1 MIKYFRKIRLLL
13 LSENRFSKYLL
24 YAIGEIVL
32 VVFGI
37 LIALQVNNWNEQ
49 RNEAA
54 EEQKI
59 LKTLQTEFLYN
70 RQELKRNIDKAKA
83 LSQTADSILHLFTV
97 KKPAR
102 DNTNSL
108 RLIRS
113 LSAYSSYDPSEGALI
128 DLISSGRLNLIKN
141 DSLRLHLTR
150 WSGELQDTKED
161 EVRLMNF
168 GDVQLEP
175 YRLKYLTLP
184 SHSIFG
190 SRIDTLFSSGEFE
203 NIVYILGKRSLYNV
217 ENYEMLAV
225 EIENILA
232 IIDEELK

>member
-1 MIKYFRKIRLLL
+1 ML
-13 LSENRFSKYLL
+13 LSENRFTKYLL

-32 VVFGI
+32 VVLGI

-49 RNEAA
+49 RNESAD
-54 EEQKI
+54 EQKI
-59 LKTLQTEFLYN
+59 LKTLRTEFLYN
-70 RQELKRNIDKAKA
+70 RQELNRNIDKAKI
-83 LSQTADSILHLFTV
+83 LSQRADSLLYFFTAE
-97 KKPAR
+97 KTAR
-102 DNTNSL
+102 DKTNSV

-141 DSLRLHLTR
+141 DSLRLHLTK

-168 GDVQLEP
+168 GDTRLEP
-175 YRLKYLTLP
+175 YRLKYLTL
-184 SHSIFG
+184 HTNSIFTSG
-190 SRIDTLFSSGEFE
+190 IESLFESNEFE
-203 NIVYILGKRSLYNV
+203 NIVYVIGKRSLYNV
-217 ENYEMLAV
+217 ENYDMLAL

-232 IIDEELK
+232 IIDKEIR